1 MKKKEDPSVKS
12 RREFLKGAGVTG
24 AVAGVASVAMSGKPA
39 KAKLANDAKS
49 AGYSETEHVKTY
61 YELARF

>member
-1 MKKKEDPSVKS
+1 MEKKKDRSVKS

-39 KAKLANDAKS
+39 QAKLADDAKS
-49 AGYSETEHVKTY
+49 AGYRETEHVKTY

>member
-1 MKKKEDPSVKS
+1 MEKKKDRSVKS

-39 KAKLANDAKS
+39 QAKLADDGKS
-49 AGYSETEHVKTY
+49 AGYRETEHVKTY